1 MTDFAL
7 RWLYGAIVISSGFLV
22 GSMSRLA
29 LRELRAIGLYEGI
42 RSIYVW
48 LAANMACESIALFL
62 ICGIRLWDAFHG
74 EVAGADWG
82 VAIVTGFGILFV
94 MKLGF
99 TWVGTMRL
107 EHGTAI
113 WRGYVLSLAGWTGFV
128 AWWTIRHWP

>member
-1 MTDFAL
+1 MSPFLL

-29 LRELRAIGLYEGI
+29 LREMVKIGLHEGV

-48 LAANMACESIALFL
+48 LAANMACESIALLL
-62 ICGIRLWDAFHG
+62 ICGLRLWDAFHG

-82 VAIVTGFGILFV
+82 WPIVLGFSILFL

-99 TWVGTMRL
+99 TWA
-107 EHGTAI
+107 GTARLHHGGAI
-113 WRGYVLSLAGWTGFV
+113 WHGYVLSLIGWTAYV
-128 AWWTIRHWP
+128 AWWTMTHLF